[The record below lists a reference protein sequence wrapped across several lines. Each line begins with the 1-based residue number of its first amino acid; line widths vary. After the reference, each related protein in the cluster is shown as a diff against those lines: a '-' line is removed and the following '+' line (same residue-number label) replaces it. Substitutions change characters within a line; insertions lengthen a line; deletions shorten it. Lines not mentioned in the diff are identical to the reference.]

1 MPNEITDTSPVAAAS
16 AATAQTPVAADPT
29 PANSTNPT
37 VKADPYTSIG
47 AELGLG
53 GASPVK
59 WQDALPESMREAAGG
74 FASADEAVQAMK
86 RGMDYHPVTSAEEVN
101 LKFPEGIIVDEKQN
115 LAFRELCVK
124 TGLTKA
130 QAQALA
136 DWQIESETAMMK
148 AQTESTTEQL
158 KKEWGAD
165 YVRRDDLSQ
174 RALHALDR
182 RVGGQNELTSALVN
196 SGAWSLAPVRRAFAE
211 LGGLM
216 SEDSLSGG
224 RGAATP
230 DVPESPE
237 STYSRFFN
245 RG

>member
-47 AELGLG
+47 AEPGLG

>member
-1 MPNEITDTSPVAAAS
+1 MPNDNIDTSPAAAES
-16 AATAQTPVAADPT
+16 TATAQTPAAADPT
-29 PANSTNPT
+29 PAGSTTPAAETNPY
-37 VKADPYTSIG
+37 ASIG
-47 AELGLG
+47 KEPAPGSTTE
-53 GASPVK
+53 K

-86 RGMDYHPVTSAEEVN
+86 RGMDYHPVTSAEEVD
-101 LKFPEGIIVDEKQN
+101 LKFPEGISVDEKQN

-136 DWQIESETAMMK
+136 DWQIETETAMMK
-148 AQTESTTEQL
+148 ARTEATTEQL

-174 RALHALDR
+174 RALLALDK

-224 RGAATP
+224 RSAAAP

>member
-1 MPNEITDTSPVAAAS
+1 MPNDNIDTSPAAAES
-16 AATAQTPVAADPT
+16 TATAQTPAAADPT
-29 PANSTNPT
+29 PADSTTPAAETNPY
-37 VKADPYTSIG
+37 ASIG
-47 AELGLG
+47 KEPAPGSTTE
-53 GASPVK
+53 K

-101 LKFPEGIIVDEKQN
+101 LKFPEGITVDEKQN

-124 TGLTKA
+124 TGLTRA

-148 AQTESTTEQL
+148 ARTESTTEQL

-174 RALHALDR
+174 RALRALDK

-196 SGAWSLAPVRRAFAE
+196 SGAWSLAPVRMAFAE

-224 RGAATP
+224 RGAAAP

>member
-1 MPNEITDTSPVAAAS
+1 MPNDNIDTSPAAAES
-16 AATAQTPVAADPT
+16 TATAQTPAAADPT
-29 PANSTNPT
+29 PADSTTPAAENNPY
-37 VKADPYTSIG
+37 ASIG
-47 AELGLG
+47 KEPAPG
-53 GASPVK
+53 GSTTGK
-59 WQDALPESMREAAGG
+59 WQDALPEPMREAAGG

-86 RGMDYHPVTSAEEVN
+86 RGMDYHPVTSAEEVD
-101 LKFPEGIIVDEKQN
+101 LKFPEGISVDEKQN

-124 TGLTKA
+124 TGLTKT

-136 DWQIESETAMMK
+136 DWQIETETAMMK
-148 AQTESTTEQL
+148 ARTEATTEQL

-174 RALHALDR
+174 RALLALDK

-224 RGAATP
+224 RSAAAP

>member
-47 AELGLG
+47 AE
-53 GASPVK
+53 
-59 WQDALPESMREAAGG
+59 SMREAAGG

-101 LKFPEGIIVDEKQN
+101 LKFPEGITVDEKQN

-124 TGLTKA
+124 TGLTRA

-148 AQTESTTEQL
+148 ARTESTTEQL

-174 RALHALDR
+174 RALRALDK

-196 SGAWSLAPVRRAFAE
+196 SGAWSLAPVRMAFAE

-224 RGAATP
+224 RGAAAP

>member
-47 AELGLG
+47 AEPGLG

-101 LKFPEGIIVDEKQN
+101 LKFPEGITVDEKQN

-124 TGLTKA
+124 TGLTRA

-148 AQTESTTEQL
+148 ARTESTTEQL
-158 KKEWGAD
+158 KQEWGAD

-174 RALHALDR
+174 RALRALDK

-196 SGAWSLAPVRRAFAE
+196 SGAWSLAPVRMAFAE

-224 RGAATP
+224 RGAAAP

>member
-1 MPNEITDTSPVAAAS
+1 
-16 AATAQTPVAADPT
+16 
-29 PANSTNPT
+29 
-37 VKADPYTSIG
+37 
-47 AELGLG
+47 
-53 GASPVK
+53 
-59 WQDALPESMREAAGG
+59 MREAAGG

-101 LKFPEGIIVDEKQN
+101 LKFPEGITVDEKQN

-124 TGLTKA
+124 TGLTRA

-148 AQTESTTEQL
+148 ARTESTTEQL

-174 RALHALDR
+174 RALRALDK

-196 SGAWSLAPVRRAFAE
+196 SGCMESCSRTHGVRRTWRA
-211 LGGLM
+211 
-216 SEDSLSGG
+216 DV
-224 RGAATP
+224 RGALCLVAEALPLRTFLKVPNLHIP
-230 DVPESPE
+230 DFLIVD
-237 STYSRFFN
+237 R
-245 RG
+245 

>member
-47 AELGLG
+47 AEPGLG

-136 DWQIESETAMMK
+136 DWQIESETDMMK

>member
-47 AELGLG
+47 AEPGLG

-182 RVGGQNELTSALVN
+182 QVGGQNELTSALVN

>member
-47 AELGLG
+47 AEPGLG

-101 LKFPEGIIVDEKQN
+101 LKFPEGITVDEKQN

>member
-47 AELGLG
+47 AEPGLG

-101 LKFPEGIIVDEKQN
+101 LKFPEGITVDEKQN

-124 TGLTKA
+124 TGLTRA

-148 AQTESTTEQL
+148 ARTE
-158 KKEWGAD
+158 
-165 YVRRDDLSQ
+165 
-174 RALHALDR
+174 
-182 RVGGQNELTSALVN
+182 
-196 SGAWSLAPVRRAFAE
+196 
-211 LGGLM
+211 
-216 SEDSLSGG
+216 
-224 RGAATP
+224 
-230 DVPESPE
+230 
-237 STYSRFFN
+237 
-245 RG
+245 

>member
-1 MPNEITDTSPVAAAS
+1 MPNEITDTSPVAAES
-16 AATAQTPVAADPT
+16 AATDQTPVAADQT

-47 AELGLG
+47 AEPGLG

-101 LKFPEGIIVDEKQN
+101 LKFPEGITVDEKQN

-174 RALHALDR
+174 RALRALDK

-196 SGAWSLAPVRRAFAE
+196 SGAWSLAPVRMAFAE